1 MFFFDPF
8 YYIVLAPGLILSLW
22 ATARVKSSFRKWGKV
37 PTRMTGAQAAR
48 QMLDHAGLHNVEIKR
63 SGGFLSDHYNPA
75 TRSLGLSDDVFSR
88 ASISAIGVACHEAGH
103 AIQHANLYFPL
114 QLRSTFVPLANIGS
128 SLSWVVLMLG
138 FMLGTMG
145 LIQLGIL
152 LFSVSVFVSLVTLPV
167 EFDASKRAKQL
178 VVNYGILSPQEQ
190 IGVAKVLNAA
200 ALTYVAAAVTSI
212 LTLLYFLM
220 RAGLLGGSR
229 D

>member
-8 YYIVLAPGLILSLW
+8 YFIVLAPGFILSLW

-75 TRSLGLSDDVFSR
+75 TRSLGLSDDVFGR

>member
-8 YYIVLAPGLILSLW
+8 YFIVLAPGLILSLW

-75 TRSLGLSDDVFSR
+75 TRSLGLSDGVFGR